1 MTKVID
7 GLHLSCLESDLASL
21 VAALDGLV
29 NFNLDDFSLN
39 DLGFLTD
46 SNSYGFSESLIECL
60 SLGHL
65 K

>member
-29 NFNLDDFSLN
+29 NFDLDDFSLN

-46 SNSYGFSESLIECL
+46 SNSNGFSESL
-60 SLGHL
+60 
-65 K
+65 